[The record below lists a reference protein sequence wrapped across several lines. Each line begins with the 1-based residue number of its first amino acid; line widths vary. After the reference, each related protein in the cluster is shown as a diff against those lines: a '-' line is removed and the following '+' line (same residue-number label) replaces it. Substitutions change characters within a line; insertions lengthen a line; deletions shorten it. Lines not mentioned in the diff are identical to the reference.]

1 MAPNVFADGG
11 SDRLIRYRVI
21 AFVCAIIIAGAWSI
35 AYSQAARIVTW
46 QWYTLT
52 LLTLA
57 DIVIFW
63 RWFRFARTTTLGI
76 TAAALT
82 IAMMLLITF

>member
-1 MAPNVFADGG
+1 MAPNLFADGG
-11 SDRLIRYRVI
+11 ADRLTRYRVI
-21 AFVCAIIIAGAWSI
+21 TFVCAIIIAGGWSI
-35 AYSQAARIVTW
+35 ASSQAARIAPW
-46 QWYTLT
+46 QWYTLG

-57 DIVIFW
+57 DGVIFW